1 MKRILLLS
9 FIICAIISSAK
20 SQDYNFGFESWIDH
34 GTYEEPEFWGT
45 FNPVQFIG
53 IQVIKDTVDV
63 YQGNYSLKLSAGP
76 IPAAV
81 AVLGSINVNSA
92 LIEPGRPYN
101 QRPTKLKCYYKTILI
116 NNDSSAIAA
125 FLTKYNTVTHQ
136 RDTIAVAGKLFHS
149 DVTSWTLL
157 ENDFVYRS
165 AETPDTIGIILS
177 STANPDGLGNEGC
190 ELYIDAM
197 ELVLPSSSGV
207 EEQATKNSI
216 SIFPN
221 PVKDE
226 LKISNTGIAEKF
238 FVHFYDITGKEIYSS
253 SFSSSSESIAVKE
266 FAPGKYS
273 VKIDNGEKIKF
284 LGSFLK
290 E

>member
-1 MKRILLLS
+1 MKRNILL
-9 FIICAIISSAK
+9 ICSLFMLFTTLQA
-20 SQDYNFGFESWIDH
+20 QDYNFGFESWIDH

-92 LIEPGRPYN
+92 LIEPGRPYSE
-101 QRPTKLKCYYKTILI
+101 RPTKLKCYYKVVLV
-116 NNDSSAIAA
+116 NNDSAAIAA
-125 FLTKYNTVTHQ
+125 FLTKYNTVTQQ
-136 RDTIAVAGKLFHS
+136 RDTIAVAGKLFYS

-157 ENDFVYRS
+157 DIDFDYNS
-165 AETPDTIGIILS
+165 TEIPDTLGIILS

-197 ELVLPSSSGV
+197 ELVVPSSDV
-207 EEQATKNSI
+207 EEQAANNTIK
-216 SIFPN
+216 IFPN
-221 PVKDE
+221 PAINE
-226 LKISNTGIAEKF
+226 LIIETKELPSADL
-238 FVHFYDITGKEIYSS
+238 YITIYN
-253 SFSSSSESIAVKE
+253 VL
-266 FAPGKYS
+266 
-273 VKIDNGEKIKF
+273 GEKIY
-284 LGSFLK
+284 SQPMIQSCTTVSISNLK
-290 E
+290 SGAYVISAGDISTQFIKD